1 MYKKML
7 IVADVLQASDQ
18 RRNHCWQLQMRDN
31 FFNIGVYNVLYLSN
45 ELQNLVSRNLVCYCC
60 IYCICNAVCFSLLCL
75 DLWYLKFHH
84 FIFIFNNAFY
94 YILLVQLYLTVNQI
108 CAWEEECKI
117 PYLFLVTTSIFASL
131 C

>member
-1 MYKKML
+1 ML

-45 ELQNLVSRNLVCYCC
+45 ELQNLVSRNLVWYCC
-60 IYCICNAVCFSLLCL
+60 ILLYNIFVML
-75 DLWYLKFHH
+75 
-84 FIFIFNNAFY
+84 FIFHYNVLRSVISKIWPLHFHLQQCF
-94 YILLVQLYLTVNQI
+94 LLYSPSSAILTVNQI
-108 CAWEEECKI
+108 CTWEEECKI
-117 PYLFLVTTSIFASL
+117 PYLFLVTTTIFASL